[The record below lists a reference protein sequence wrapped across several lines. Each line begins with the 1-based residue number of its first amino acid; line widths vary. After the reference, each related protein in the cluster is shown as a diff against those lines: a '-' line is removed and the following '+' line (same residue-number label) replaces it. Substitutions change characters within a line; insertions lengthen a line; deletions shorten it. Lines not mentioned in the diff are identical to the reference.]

1 MTSHRSVP
9 THGPPPRSHLFVGSG
24 GGRKPGLTPPRP
36 PRAGPRPPRTP
47 AARTFAYLPSSHWAG
62 RPRPAPAKQRGAAYQ
77 GGHGQ
82 RIGHAAT
89 PGNFGEP
96 PQGEVPRTGP
106 PRRWASWRPARRHRR
121 IAAWMGP
128 EAHPG
133 ERRPSL
139 GGTRGG
145 CEFES
150 RRVHRDGGRARAAK
164 GSGAVTPLA
173 SKRLRRFESS
183 RPHRPP
189 RASSALS
196 LGEGAF
202 VDPHCP
208 GSVAHPEE
216 FVRRA

>member
-36 PRAGPRPPRTP
+36 PKAGPRPPRTP

-106 PRRWASWRPARRHRR
+106 PRRWASWRPARGHRW
-121 IAAWMGP
+121 AAP
-128 EAHPG
+128 LPG
-133 ERRPSL
+133 AGVPSTL
-139 GGTRGG
+139 SVPWGDGALRGG
-145 CEFES
+145 PVES
-150 RRVHRDGGRARAAK
+150 
-164 GSGAVTPLA
+164 
-173 SKRLRRFESS
+173 
-183 RPHRPP
+183 P
-189 RASSALS
+189 RGWGPKLIR
-196 LGEGAF
+196 E
-202 VDPHCP
+202 
-208 GSVAHPEE
+208 
-216 FVRRA
+216 